1 MCSCYIIIMRALRYT
16 DVQSLVRSLHYTD
29 TNSIESFSFCKTCY
43 DNKNINLI
51 ILNSSAEMVTCTE
64 RSKRNFL

>member
-1 MCSCYIIIMRALRYT
+1 MCSCYIIIMRALRYI
-16 DVQSLVRSLHYTD
+16 DAQSLVRSLHYTD
-29 TNSIESFSFCKTCY
+29 INSIESFSFCKTCY